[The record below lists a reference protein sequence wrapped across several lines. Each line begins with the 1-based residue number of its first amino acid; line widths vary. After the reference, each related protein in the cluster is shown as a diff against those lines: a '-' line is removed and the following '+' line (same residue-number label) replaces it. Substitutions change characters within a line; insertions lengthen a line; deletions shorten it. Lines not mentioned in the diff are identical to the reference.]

1 MNKEALYIAIN
12 EIDVDLI
19 PESDSVVFAPK
30 ASIFFKKLLYTSA
43 AAALFLFLTCSAIH
57 FTNTEKLVVS
67 PSGEPFTTVQKTTD
81 TVHTTDFSKS
91 SDTDGLD
98 SHHSPDFS
106 HYTLS
111 MWLSSPDVIWNTNQ
125 LKGETISRGCTPLG
139 TIKIADSLKSLIE
152 NNGEH
157 SVYAVLVDFSSCVE
171 EKEAENWEYNGNS
184 VKKLRDSFESGN
196 KSKSEISEYKRKI
209 REVRIAYNNM
219 RIKGFEGTF
228 NEYGLK
234 IYTSDSDSFM
244 FSHYF
249 YIFATA
255 EQIQSL
261 RCKNNEAFILSPADR
276 LKIK

>member
-30 ASIFFKKLLYTSA
+30 ASIFFKKLLYISA

-125 LKGETISRGCTPLG
+125 LKGETISRDCTPLG
-139 TIKIADSLKSLIE
+139 TIKIADSLKSLVE

-157 SVYAVLVDFSSCVE
+157 SVYAVLVDFSSCVD

-219 RIKGFEGTF
+219 RIKNFEDTF

-234 IYTSDSDSFM
+234 IYPSDSDSFM

-261 RCKNNEAFILSPADR
+261 RCKNDEAFILSPADR

>member
-30 ASIFFKKLLYTSA
+30 ASIFFKKLLYISA

-125 LKGETISRGCTPLG
+125 LKGETISRDCTPLG
-139 TIKIADSLKSLIE
+139 TIKIADSLKSLVE

-219 RIKGFEGTF
+219 RIKNFEDTF

-244 FSHYF
+244 FSHCF
-249 YIFATA
+249 YVFATS

-261 RCKNNEAFILSPADR
+261 RCKNDEAFVLSPADR